1 MYACQ
6 AVRATCAGARRELG
20 AGATM
25 ALLDSGLLAS
35 GLSRSAHSRTGARG
49 HGGVVERQR

>member
-20 AGATM
+20 AGAIM